1 MPLEPAARHVDG
13 CIFCRITSGQI
24 PASIIADDD
33 ALVAFL
39 DINPIRPGH
48 VQIVPRAHYPYFDE
62 MPPDIAARIIQL
74 GQKVARAQKAIWGV
88 KRVGFMFTGTD
99 IAHVHGHVIPIVEFD
114 DLTSRRYIA
123 EEVVTYRLPPRP
135 SQEDMAGI
143 AARLKDELKDR

>member
-1 MPLEPAARHVDG
+1 MPLELAAGQADG

-24 PASIIADDD
+24 PASIVAEDD

-48 VQIVPRAHYPYFDE
+48 VQIVPREHHAYFDE
-62 MPPDIAARIIQL
+62 MPPNLAARIIQL
-74 GQKVARAQKAIWGV
+74 GQKIARAQKAIWGV

-99 IAHVHGHVIPIVEFD
+99 VAHTHAHVIPLVRFD

-123 EEVVTYRLPPRP
+123 EEVVTYRNPPRP
-135 SQEDMAGI
+135 SQEEMAGI
-143 AARLKDELKDR
+143 AARLADELRDR